1 MQQNII
7 RTFITSKSFKCF
19 SFDFQFQNFISIQIL
34 SIQMTQSVPQQ
45 IEFQE
50 IGHQDQHQEDG
61 SEDLKEDKPKKSQ
74 EGKDPLQRDQ
84 EALNHAYIHAAN
96 HLIDCLVKD
105 YANRLAILLNTKFN
119 FLFYLREIHMIMDI
133 GCGSGYYTSLL
144 SQRINCDL
152 IIAVDMNEKRI
163 ERAKKNYS
171 KPNIVFLAIDMSK
184 SFEQFN
190 DNLIKLKGKIS
201 VAFCSHV
208 FCAIRRNGHNNLM
221 RNIRKLL
228 VPNGIIYSNMC
239 IHFDGYGGHRLSLV
253 YQYFYFRKVDSV
265 NSQCDHWI
273 SILKRHGFKLNKKY
287 LFEIK
292 THLSEAFVRRN
303 DQSLIFDIK

>member
-1 MQQNII
+1 
-7 RTFITSKSFKCF
+7 
-19 SFDFQFQNFISIQIL
+19 
-34 SIQMTQSVPQQ
+34 MTQSVPQQ

-50 IGHQDQHQEDG
+50 IGHQDEHQEDVE
-61 SEDLKEDKPKKSQ
+61 SEDEPKESQ
-74 EGKDPLQRDQ
+74 EGKDPLQKDQ
-84 EALNHAYIHAAN
+84 EALDDAYIRSAN
-96 HLIDCLVKD
+96 HLIDGLVKD
-105 YANRLAILLNTKFN
+105 CANRLATLLNSKFN
-119 FLFYLREIHMIMDI
+119 FLFYLRKIDIIMDI

-152 IIAVDMNEKRI
+152 IIAVDMSEKRI

-171 KPNIVFLAIDMSK
+171 KPNIVFLTIDMSK
-184 SFEQFN
+184 LFEQLN
-190 DNLIKLKGKIS
+190 HNLTKLKGKIS

-208 FCAIRRNGHNNLM
+208 FCAIRSGHNNFM

-253 YQYFYFRKVDSV
+253 NRYFYFRNVDSV

-287 LFEIK
+287 LLEIK

-303 DQSLIFDIK
+303 DQPLTFDIK